1 MPLLSLTRHTPK
13 VTSVG
18 SSSYANLLLLWMAQE
33 QYPQLCTPNGA
44 YVRMGDKRYD
54 TQLKQQHSLSKAAW
68 CRKDTRKKTALPRQG
83 ERA

>member
-1 MPLLSLTRHTPK
+1 M
-13 VTSVG
+13 
-18 SSSYANLLLLWMAQE
+18 LLLFSLSDANPRPPGWALHHMFAFRIAQE

-83 ERA
+83 DRA